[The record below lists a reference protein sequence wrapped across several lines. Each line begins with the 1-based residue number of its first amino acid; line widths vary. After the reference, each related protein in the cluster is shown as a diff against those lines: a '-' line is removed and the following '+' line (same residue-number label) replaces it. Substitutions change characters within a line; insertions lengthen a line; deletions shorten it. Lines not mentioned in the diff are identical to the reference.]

1 MTCPYS
7 LWYKCRKLDYVT
19 MAKNKII
26 AIVFIT
32 AMSSQI
38 DFSKNSSAK
47 RRKLKDNL
55 TLKKS
60 MSFAKNAAN

>member
-1 MTCPYS
+1 
-7 LWYKCRKLDYVT
+7 

-26 AIVFIT
+26 TMVFIT

-38 DFSKNSSAK
+38 DLSKASSAK
-47 RRKLKDNL
+47 KRKLKDNL
-55 TLKKS
+55 TFKKS